1 MRVRWIEV
9 PFFLLLLVAAA
20 CGQVDRSAAS
30 LATLREQPPAQGTPA
45 ALTLASQRE
54 ILEQARRIRTARL
67 SLEVQDLAPSEKEVS
82 AEVERL
88 GGFIQDSRASGEGT
102 DRTTAYVLRVP
113 AERFDDAVEGLQ
125 GLGRVLESSTQTE
138 DVTEAY
144 ADLEM
149 RIRVKKG
156 VEARLRA
163 ILDDRT
169 GKLSD
174 VLEVENQLARVVEEA
189 ERLETARHGY
199 DRQITWSTVKLDLR
213 QAHPIVQTGF
223 LAKVSGAFHEGVA
236 TFTTAASA
244 VVYLLTFLAP
254 WLLTGSI
261 LLWAVLR
268 GRRRR
273 DESVA

>member
-1 MRVRWIEV
+1 MRVRWIEI
-9 PFFLLLLVAAA
+9 PFLLLLLVTTA
-20 CGQVDRSAAS
+20 CGQSQHSAGS
-30 LATLREQPPAQGTPA
+30 LATLSDKGTAPPAQA
-45 ALTLASQRE
+45 VLTLASQKE
-54 ILEQARRIRTARL
+54 IGEGARRIMSAKLTV
-67 SLEVQDLAPSEKEVS
+67 EVQDLDASEKEVS
-82 AEVERL
+82 SEVERL
-88 GGFIQDSRASGEGT
+88 GGFVQDSRASGEGT
-102 DRTTAYVLRVP
+102 GRTTSYVLRVP
-113 AERFDDAVEGLQ
+113 GERFDDAVEGLQ

-169 GKLSD
+169 GKLSE

-189 ERLETARHGY
+189 ERLETALHGY
-199 DRQITWSTVKLDLR
+199 DRQIAWATVKLDLR
-213 QAHPIVQTGF
+213 QAQPIVQAGF
-223 LAKVSGAFHEGVA
+223 LIKLSGAFHEGVA
-236 TFTTAASA
+236 SFTAAASA

-254 WLLTGSI
+254 WLLAGSVV
-261 LLWAVLR
+261 LWFVLR